1 MSGSSLESQG
11 AACAKAQRPSKR
23 GQWRNW
29 KKTIVTQKAR
39 GMVWGEAEKVGK
51 GLTTQGLWLTCTFC
65 SFLRMQGSFWVL
77 NKRMMC

>member
-1 MSGSSLESQG
+1 M
-11 AACAKAQRPSKR
+11 QRPSDLANVAS
-23 GQWRNW
+23 GG
-29 KKTIVTQKAR
+29 TVTQKAR